1 MSCQH
6 RPLFV
11 VRTDYNVKSM
21 DAVSGL
27 ERWNVSVGELSTL
40 YNPAAWRFPSGPPQP
55 PVVKDEPHIRTSTG
69 RGSKVSDPSVGA
81 GAVRELPEGRALNL
95 EGGQDNSLRR

>member
-81 GAVRELPEGRALNL
+81 DAVRELPEGRALNL